1 MIWCERLFP
10 AIPNWT
16 SSGHLR
22 GCSNADT
29 LMKSLSS
36 GMNPFYTIV
45 TNHNGPLKA
54 VDYSIHSVRYDMVR
68 EVACGHPK
76 LDLIRSPTRL

>member
-1 MIWCERLFP
+1 MVWCERLLA

-29 LMKSLSS
+29 LIKSLSS
-36 GMNPFYTIV
+36 GMYRFYTIV
-45 TNHNGPLKA
+45 ANHNGPLQA
-54 VDYSIHSVRYDMVR
+54 MDCPIASVGYDMVLS
-68 EVACGHPK
+68 VARGHPN
-76 LDLIRSPTRL
+76 LQVSDPV